1 MPGVKLKPNPSF
13 ERTRTGMPLQAP
25 QKFVAF
31 GVLQVAQALLAEAQV
46 IQQLGSQRQP
56 SVWPQL
62 KP

>member
-1 MPGVKLKPNPSF
+1 
-13 ERTRTGMPLQAP
+13 
-25 QKFVAF
+25 
-31 GVLQVAQALLAEAQV
+31 LQVAQALLAEAQV